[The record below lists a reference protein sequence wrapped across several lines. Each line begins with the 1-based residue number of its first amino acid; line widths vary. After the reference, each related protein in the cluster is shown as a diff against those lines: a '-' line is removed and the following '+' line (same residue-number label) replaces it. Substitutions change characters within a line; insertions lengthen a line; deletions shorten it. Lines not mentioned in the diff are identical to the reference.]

1 MNTDSTSDAKS
12 LIINPFYAVVFAPH
26 IFKKHTDG
34 PKEDWVTANAH
45 LINDMGAEAW
55 LGELLDVLASS
66 RAKYDG
72 HDIINPTLT
81 INISDRL
88 QGEHPPLVTRK
99 EWVKANVKLI
109 DELEATAWL
118 WLLLEVLETGGPET

>member
-12 LIINPFYAVVFAPH
+12 LIVNPFYAVTFAPH

-45 LINDMGAEAW
+45 LIEDMGTEAW
-55 LGELLDVLASS
+55 LGELLDALSLS

-81 INISDRL
+81 INVSDRL
-88 QGEHPPLVTRK
+88 QAKQPVIARE

-109 DELEATAWL
+109 GELGIMTWL
-118 WLLLEVLETGGPET
+118 WLLLEVLETGGPEA